1 MVTGDLAAAAEIFRF
16 VGLFS
21 LVDFGVLFCCL
32 GEVCGELVDPLSSS
46 PLPLPESTPES
57 LPAPDAASPLG
68 ASASLFLFLPRL
80 PGVPTPG
87 FLLVGVSIDE
97 ALPTLFRSFFFLP
110 VGVVAGVIGESTL
123 GGGSDFLATTGVDFL
138 ATMGEDFLATTGNAV
153 LLVTGVV
160 IRGTGAGVDFLATT
174 GVIEGPKMN
183 QEVFVK
189 FRVRTV

>member
-1 MVTGDLAAAAEIFRF
+1 MI
-16 VGLFS
+16 
-21 LVDFGVLFCCL
+21 
-32 GEVCGELVDPLSSS
+32 ELCKW
-46 PLPLPESTPES
+46 
-57 LPAPDAASPLG
+57 PDLG
-68 ASASLFLFLPRL
+68 ARASLFLFLPRL

-87 FLLVGVSIDE
+87 FLLASIDE

-123 GGGSDFLATTGVDFL
+123 GGGSDFLATTGADFL
-138 ATMGEDFLATTGNAV
+138 ATMGEDFLATTGDAV

-183 QEVFVK
+183 RECL
-189 FRVRTV
+189 